1 MYQPQQ
7 NQAKISPGLS
17 ALMELQRTAAATTP
31 DGTPT
36 IASQV
41 AQKVQGMQGQGQEQP
56 QAPQGIAG
64 IAPNLPPQIQNA
76 LVGGQIQQQQQQ
88 QAQQAMMQ
96 MAQQQAAAQKPP
108 GPLQLAQG
116 GIAALPADNMH
127 NMGRYAHGGVIG
139 FAGDGEEG
147 SKVPKSDKEKEAE
160 AKQILMDQLNLM
172 RLPAAAADV
181 FQAPVAGLANLGGSA
196 LSGIQNFSNRAINAL
211 MGSKNLP
218 TDKDYNPNYSL
229 TPFYDKIRA
238 AEEKANKTTVDI
250 PEVKQPALERDA
262 NGLIIQDPTAQASPA
277 VQAPPASDRGI
288 AQTLPRPRP
297 AAVVAKPPAAAAG
310 APQGQVTASSGIT
323 APTLLPFDDKKLT
336 DLAALEERL
345 RTGRKDYE
353 GESITAKEA
362 ERAKLK
368 ALEDSRAKNYNLNA
382 LIAFA
387 NAAGGSY
394 RPGAGGAAVAKY
406 EEDQYKTAKENLQA
420 EAMAGAEVRKLKE
433 LQHNVKI
440 GDVAAARQNY
450 SEISKLKQDHAKTQ
464 AVLDASIYGDKKRA
478 ESAVSV
484 ANITAASH
492 NYATD
497 EAARAR
503 KDAAQAR
510 LEGVK
515 FQAIENAA
523 AKLNALPAQ
532 LEAAHRGNREYE
544 TAIKTETQAYQILGS
559 NPDNVQQKE
568 ALERAQIT
576 LKRYRDADN
585 KRYKEAHDRLEQAE
599 RHAYGKNY
607 INIKSAADPLE
618 LR

>member
-7 NQAKISPGLS
+7 NQANISPGLS
-17 ALMELQRTAAATTP
+17 ALMELQRTATATTP

-116 GIAALPADNMH
+116 GITSLPADNMH

-139 FAGDGEEG
+139 FAGDGKEG
-147 SKVPKSDKEKEAE
+147 SEVPKSDKEKEAE
-160 AKQILMDQLNLM
+160 AKQILMDQLDLM

-262 NGLIIQDPTAQASPA
+262 NGLIIQDPTAQAPA
-277 VQAPPASDRGI
+277 PAPAPLNKGLVNLIRQADTA
-288 AQTLPRPRP
+288 AKP
-297 AAVVAKPPAAAAG
+297 AAVAKPPAAAG
-310 APQGQVTASSGIT
+310 APQGQATASSGIT
-323 APTLLPFDDKKLT
+323 APSLETLDTKKLT
-336 DLAALEERL
+336 DLAELEADLRL
-345 RTGRKDYE
+345 KRKDYE

-440 GDVAAARQNY
+440 GDVAAARQNQT
-450 SEISKLKQDHAKTQ
+450 ELLKLKEERNRTQ
-464 AVLDASIYGDKKRA
+464 AVLGASIYGDRIRA

-532 LEAAHRGNREYE
+532 LEAAHRGNKEYE

-576 LKRYRDADN
+576 LKRYRDADS